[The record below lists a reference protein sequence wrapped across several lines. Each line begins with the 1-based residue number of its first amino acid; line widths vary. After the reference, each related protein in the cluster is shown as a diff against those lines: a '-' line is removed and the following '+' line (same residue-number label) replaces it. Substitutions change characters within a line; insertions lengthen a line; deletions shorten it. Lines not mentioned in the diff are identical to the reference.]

1 MIRLA
6 LLIILSLNLSIGTA
20 QELYPHTEPAS
31 SVPKGVLGIRVASE
45 FYDEIG
51 QLRSWQGYKFMFGLT
66 PRLTLVQ
73 TFTFSNHHGS
83 KLPDNFI
90 SNDGNIGL
98 HTHGTTK
105 GRPYPY
111 AFESLNLYMKYRIL
125 SKDGKNRHF
134 RMAAYFEAAGG
145 NEAHD
150 EAEPSL
156 SGDNGG
162 LGGGMIATWLN
173 KKLAVSATAGYIM
186 PSRYKQRNPEIVV
199 QYGDAVNYSLSFGY
213 LVFPRQYRDYK
224 QTNIN
229 FYVEFLGKR
238 YDAAKIEYQGQPI
251 YSADVYTLARGSY
264 IEARP
269 SLQFIFKSNL
279 RIDLSAAWP
288 FRDRSFVRSYPA
300 YYVNV
305 QRYFYF

>member
-1 MIRLA
+1 MMRYFSLV
-6 LLIILSLNLSIGTA
+6 LLFLLCRTGSA

-31 SVPKGVLGIRVASE
+31 NVPKDVLGIRVANE
-45 FYDEIG
+45 FYNEIG
-51 QLRSWQGYKFMFGLT
+51 QIRSWQAYKFMFGLT

-73 TFTFSNHHGS
+73 SFTFSNHHGS
-83 KLPDNFI
+83 RLPDNFI

-98 HTHGTTK
+98 HTHGTQK
-105 GRPYPY
+105 GAPYPY
-111 AFESLNLYMKYRIL
+111 AFESLNLYMKYRFI
-125 SKDGKNRHF
+125 SKDSKNRHF
-134 RMAAYFEAAGG
+134 RMAAYAEAAGG

-173 KKLAVSATAGYIM
+173 KKLAVSATAGYIR
-186 PSRYKQRNPEIVV
+186 PSRYKQRNPDIIV
-199 QYGDAVNYSLSFGY
+199 QYGDAINYSLSLGY

-229 FYVEFLGKR
+229 LYVEFMGKK
-238 YDAAKIEYQGQPI
+238 YDAAKVEYQGQPVLTD
-251 YSADVYTLARGSY
+251 DVYGLAKGNY
-264 IEARP
+264 VEARP
-269 SLQFIFKSNL
+269 SIQFIFRSNL
-279 RIDLSAAWP
+279 RVDLSAAWP
-288 FRDRSFVRSYPA
+288 FIGQSFVRSYPA
-300 YYVNV
+300 YYLNV